1 MEYEAIDNS
10 RSVIQHYG
18 KKGMKWRKNR
28 IENYDVDAVDVAS
41 ADDLHKDD
49 ADLAYIKTVKD
60 TQALNGP
67 ADYKTL
73 EKIHGKN
80 KVTREIMA
88 KFQKNAYGKLIDQ
101 RVKSRTDRWTKLRDK
116 ARKVNK
122 QSTLNIGNG
131 SPRI

>member
-1 MEYEAIDNS
+1 MTYTAIDNS

-28 IENYDVDAVDVAS
+28 MENYDVDAVDVAS

-49 ADLAYIKTVKD
+49 ADLAYIKSVKD

-101 RVKSRTDRWTKLRDK
+101 KVKSRTDRWNKLRDK

>member
-1 MEYEAIDNS
+1 MAYTAIDNS

-18 KKGMKWRKNR
+18 KKGMKWLKNR

-49 ADLAYIKTVKD
+49 ADLAYIKSVKD

-101 RVKSRTDRWTKLRDK
+101 KVKSRNDRWTKLRDK
-116 ARKVNK
+116 ARKINK